1 MISAVNWST
10 LSQCEKPVELV
21 PWQVLIVGRLVIL
34 SGPSCVGKSPLY
46 AALKKFYPPLACR
59 LAKLVLYDS
68 RAPRPGEVDGVD
80 FYFRTRAG
88 IESLRGKEHFVVFE
102 VRGDL
107 QALDTRELE
116 QKLAASDVY
125 FDGNPYI
132 ASGLLDLIEKHGVP
146 YVSVFLSPLSR
157 EEILEFRTP
166 GRNISLADLLT
177 DMMRRKLLRRATK
190 HKGILSRPDL
200 ENIEVRAASA
210 YQELKQAWRFTYVIP
225 NHDGE
230 DSDNWDAFYYPVGEA
245 RRTLLAFA
253 GLLEGRH
260 SAVVEKWE
268 QDLIP

>member
-1 MISAVNWST
+1 M
-10 LSQCEKPVELV
+10 ELV

-46 AALKKFYPPLACR
+46 AALRKFYPQLACR
-59 LAKLVLYDS
+59 LSKLVLYDS
-68 RAPRPGEVDGVD
+68 RAPRPGEIEGID
-80 FYFRTRAG
+80 FYFRTRAY
-88 IESLRGKEHFVVFE
+88 IEGLRGKEHFTVFE

-107 QALDTRELE
+107 QALDARELE
-116 QKLAASDVY
+116 QRLAASDVY

-132 ASGLLDLIEKHGVP
+132 ASGLLDLIEKRGVS
-146 YVSVFLSPLSR
+146 YMSVFLSPLSR
-157 EEILEFRTP
+157 EEILEFRGS
-166 GRNISLADLLT
+166 GRNITLPDLLT
-177 DMMRRKLLRRATK
+177 DMMRRKLLRRTTK

-230 DSDNWDAFYYPVGEA
+230 DSDNWDALYYPVGDA

-253 GLLEGRH
+253 GLLEEKP
-260 SAVVEKWE
+260 SALVEKWE
-268 QDLIP
+268 QDLVP